1 MGFGLPDLEAMGAE
15 VKLLLD
21 KIEDRLLALV
31 REGAHSTTPLDD
43 IINGLSLLASE
54 IRPEYRQ
61 LQELLD
67 RRDMEFDSK
76 AELEALQKRALWLYR
91 KSQLERLFYS
101 KLRLERSL
109 RDLLYRQILETY
121 EELLTLEDGERA
133 LRKLPDDV
141 LGEEL
146 LKNETGS

>member
-15 VKLLLD
+15 VKSILD
-21 KIEDRLLALV
+21 NIEDRLLALV

-43 IINGLSLLASE
+43 IINGLSQLASE
-54 IRPEYRQ
+54 IRPQYRQ

-67 RRDMEFDSK
+67 RRDVKFDSH
-76 AELEALQKRALWLYR
+76 AELERLQKRALWLYR
-91 KSQLERLFYS
+91 KSQLEHLFFS

-121 EELLTLEDGERA
+121 EELLTLEAGEQA
-133 LRKLPDDV
+133 LRKLPDDL

-146 LKNETGS
+146 LKGEEGS

>member
-1 MGFGLPDLEAMGAE
+1 M
-15 VKLLLD
+15 
-21 KIEDRLLALV
+21 LV

-43 IINGLSLLASE
+43 IINGLSQLASE
-54 IRPEYRQ
+54 IRPQYRQ

-67 RRDMEFDSK
+67 RRDVKFDSN
-76 AELEALQKRALWLYR
+76 AELEGLQKRALWLYR
-91 KSQLERLFYS
+91 KSQLEHLFFS

-121 EELLTLEDGERA
+121 EELLTLEEGEQA
-133 LRKLPDDV
+133 LRKLPDDL

-146 LKNETGS
+146 LKGEEGS

>member
-1 MGFGLPDLEAMGAE
+1 MGFGLPDLEVMGAE
-15 VKLLLD
+15 VKSILD
-21 KIEDRLLALV
+21 NIEDRLLALV

-43 IINGLSLLASE
+43 IIKGLSQLASE
-54 IRPEYRQ
+54 IRPQYRQ

-133 LRKLPDDV
+133 LRKLPDDI
-141 LGEEL
+141 LSEEL
-146 LKNETGS
+146 LKNENSS